1 MPQPQ
6 LKQDY
11 VVMTVSCGHCQQEQV
26 VHVLA
31 DLLRLWFHR
40 FQSLDKILKVAIGYG
55 LRAVLETCRRPRHVR
70 PSRPLIPFLCEAT
83 AQLVERN
90 QSACIAV

>member
-11 VVMTVSCGHCQQEQV
+11 VVMTVSCGHCQQEHV

-31 DLLRLWFHR
+31 GTGTWSSAYQSVVCVKCGQQFDVTLPDL
-40 FQSLDKILKVAIGYG
+40 IIGG
-55 LRAVLETCRRPRHVR
+55 
-70 PSRPLIPFLCEAT
+70 PFLPPGISSP
-83 AQLVERN
+83 R
-90 QSACIAV
+90 

>member
-11 VVMTVSCGHCQQEQV
+11 VVMTVSCGHCQQEQI

-31 DLLRLWFHR
+31 APELGH
-40 FQSLDKILKVAIGYG
+40 
-55 LRAVLETCRRPRHVR
+55 
-70 PSRPLIPFLCEAT
+70 PLISQLC
-83 AQLVERN
+83 V
-90 QSACIAV
+90 